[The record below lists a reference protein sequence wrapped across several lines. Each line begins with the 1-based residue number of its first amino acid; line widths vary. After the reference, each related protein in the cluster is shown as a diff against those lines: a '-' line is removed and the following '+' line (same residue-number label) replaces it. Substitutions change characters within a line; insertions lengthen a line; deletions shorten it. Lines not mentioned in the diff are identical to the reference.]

1 MTTISVWSNSQHRS
15 LFKKPDG
22 YYSDSPPNRLRIMED
37 PNLSHYLFSDA
48 HIDKNTDPLVW
59 KPELQEEQAQSEDD
73 AGSLHGLLYMLMEYE
88 RRNGKKIDADFI
100 ASGEHL
106 KHLIYP
112 LLGGPSAHVDIYVR
126 NFDGQIFIRA
136 VQKKHCPLRYENR
149 GKICSCGKRM
159 QEEGRS
165 PSMTINSSYELP
177 FWSKQVVRNGPQYM
191 NVARAGVGEHKM
203 VIGVEADGILASKE
217 LKGGNLKHYVELGVC
232 KERWDL
238 DRRLFFVWLH
248 CFVVGIDRITIG
260 FRDDSFKLVDVQEY
274 RTIEILQLFETSALR
289 NDCNSVMNWYGEIL
303 KNLSRFFKRRA
314 DDFCV
319 YKLNVSRSLGIL
331 MAQDCTWGYDNDIR
345 AVDDFIPGWFR
356 EWRQSLKQPHH
367 VLGDG
372 RIDVFEPYTLSLRN
386 CWSASPRTSVSGTL
400 TSVAR
405 LLQRSRDMVIESELS
420 PWGSMI
426 FWPPEELGYYST
438 NVSGELKVMDDSNL
452 SYYYL
457 PDADIEKHI
466 DLSAGA
472 RKFQDE
478 QAEAEDDT
486 GSLHGLLQT
495 LMEYERR
502 KSKKVNADIIAFRG
516 QVKRLIHC
524 AFGGHAT
531 DVDMYVMSFDGQL
544 FIRAARKKLE
554 FPTSPRE
561 SWAYLAYYSGYK
573 FERMA
578 LLDRPVAETPREV
591 LESRGK
597 QVVRNGPQY
606 RTVMRTGV
614 GEHKLVLGAEIDGI
628 IDFREP
634 TGDNLKHYVELKV
647 CQKNRN
653 FSEKLF
659 SSWLQCFLVG
669 INRVIIGFRDEKFV
683 LKSVEEFSTSEI
695 PHLLKGTEYSNV
707 CVDAIEWYG
716 ALTKWLCELP
726 RGPEDDFKLYRLSCS
741 HGALRLRQLHDEDLA
756 NGDDIIP
763 GWFREW
769 RRSLNST

>member
-1 MTTISVWSNSQHRS
+1 MVFES
-15 LFKKPDG
+15 
-22 YYSDSPPNRLRIMED
+22 
-37 PNLSHYLFSDA
+37 
-48 HIDKNTDPLVW
+48 
-59 KPELQEEQAQSEDD
+59 EL
-73 AGSLHGLLYMLMEYE
+73 LL
-88 RRNGKKIDADFI
+88 
-100 ASGEHL
+100 
-106 KHLIYP
+106 
-112 LLGGPSAHVDIYVR
+112 
-126 NFDGQIFIRA
+126 Q
-136 VQKKHCPLRYENR
+136 
-149 GKICSCGKRM
+149 
-159 QEEGRS
+159 
-165 PSMTINSSYELP
+165 
-177 FWSKQVVRNGPQYM
+177 
-191 NVARAGVGEHKM
+191 
-203 VIGVEADGILASKE
+203 
-217 LKGGNLKHYVELGVC
+217 
-232 KERWDL
+232 
-238 DRRLFFVWLH
+238 RRLA
-248 CFVVGIDRITIG
+248 T
-260 FRDDSFKLVDVQEY
+260 
-274 RTIEILQLFETSALR
+274 TA
-289 NDCNSVMNWYGEIL
+289 
-303 KNLSRFFKRRA
+303 
-314 DDFCV
+314 
-319 YKLNVSRSLGIL
+319 
-331 MAQDCTWGYDNDIR
+331 
-345 AVDDFIPGWFR
+345 
-356 EWRQSLKQPHH
+356 LKQPK
-367 VLGDG
+367 
-372 RIDVFEPYTLSLRN
+372 
-386 CWSASPRTSVSGTL
+386 
-400 TSVAR
+400 
-405 LLQRSRDMVIESELS
+405 
-420 PWGSMI
+420 
-426 FWPPEELGYYST
+426 ELGYYST
-438 NVSGELKVMDDSNL
+438 NVGGELKVMDESNL

-647 CQKNRN
+647 AKKVQTLKDATN
-653 FSEKLF
+653 FEQKLF
-659 SSWLQCFLVG
+659 SVWLQCFLVG

-695 PHLLKGTEYSNV
+695 PLLLKSTGLRNA
-707 CVDAIEWYG
+707 CVDAIKWYG

-741 HGALRLRQLHDEDLA
+741 RGALHLRQLHDEDLA

-769 RRSLNST
+769 RRSLSKSHGS